1 MSTSVVRGST
11 VIFIT
16 TFTDNVG
23 AIVNPASAN
32 LYVTYRKLGV
42 VTTDTVALAQSGN
55 TWTASWGSSVADG
68 GPADWHIRSA
78 GSSKAAMEGRLILKT
93 NLANPAA

>member
-11 VIFIT
+11 IVFIT
-16 TFTDNVG
+16 TFTDNTG
-23 AIVNPASAN
+23 AVVNPASAS
-32 LYVTYRKLGV
+32 LTVTYRKLGV
-42 VTTDTVALAQSGN
+42 LTTDTVALVQSGN

-78 GSSKAAMEGRLILKT
+78 GSNKAAMEGRLLLKT